1 MGPNTKHNRWSG
13 KLHWT
18 FDSCEL
24 HIHTKIFLKKPHKQ
38 IDKMLVN
45 LIYHIVKSQVVWCTW
60 IIFFENKL
68 IFSMGLYNSTDIH
81 NYLHVFVCV
90 FVCGFSSILRILYS
104 YRDVTIT
111 GNGLQILTYTQ
122 NSWPLSRFFSLPWLL
137 WQGTS
142 VYMVIC
148 TNPWHSH
155 LLPSV

>member
-18 FDSCEL
+18 LDSCEL
-24 HIHTKIFLKKPHKQ
+24 HINTKIISLKNTQ

-68 IFSMGLYNSTDIH
+68 IFSMGLYNSTDIN
-81 NYLHVFVCV
+81 NYLFVCV

-104 YRDVTIT
+104 YGDVTIT

-122 NSWPLSRFFSLPWLL
+122 YSWQLSRFFSLPWLL